1 MKISMSLQMSNL
13 EIDGEKYKIEKTGE
27 KRAAS
32 SNYIVHTREGDTN
45 SNHREK
51 QVYVSDLPKEV
62 VIPDPV
68 IKTQNHPQTPRAHT
82 PRPGR
87 ILYILAEA
95 GLTEHRTGRI
105 GKLQLAPHLPSQLY
119 LAPAL
124 S

>member
-1 MKISMSLQMSNL
+1 MSLQMSNL
-13 EIDGEKYKIEKTGE
+13 EIDGEKYKLEKTGE

-68 IKTQNHPQTPRAHT
+68 IKTQNHPQI
-82 PRPGR
+82 PRPHAQARSDTLHISGSGS
-87 ILYILAEA
+87 Y
-95 GLTEHRTGRI
+95 RTPNWQNWQVATGPPFTI
-105 GKLQLAPHLPSQLY
+105 TTL
-119 LAPAL
+119 L
-124 S
+124 STCT

>member
-87 ILYILAEA
+87 ILYIHISGSGSYRIPNWQNWQVA
-95 GLTEHRTGRI
+95 TGPPI
-105 GKLQLAPHLPSQLY
+105 YHHNFT
-119 LAPAL
+119 
-124 S
+124 